1 MTTQGIKTK
10 ALCLFCAAAVV
21 LTAGSGCNR
30 KKEEAADAPAA
41 KVEKIVLPV
50 KAAIAVKRDVTQTLN
65 FSGNIDAFR
74 RAAIAPA
81 VMGSRVLRIFVEE
94 GQPVREGQLLVRMED
109 FQLRQSEAQLQ
120 QLENDYKRMST
131 LYSRGS
137 VTAQQ
142 YEQINS
148 GYSAAKA
155 GYELLKNSVELR
167 APFSGTVIGK
177 YVNEGEVYTGAPGYD
192 GISGVLSVAQLGRMK
207 IEVMVPEQDFVLL
220 RPGQPAQVKV
230 DAFPNMEFDGTI
242 FTVNPALNRMSRT
255 SRVAIEI
262 RNDKQLLKPGMFAKV
277 EIVTN
282 SIKNV
287 LAVPAT
293 AIVMRDGEPHVFTVG
308 YQETRPYVTTPTLV
322 KVRTG
327 LVTDKDAQILEGIE
341 ENAVVLTDNNVSLSN
356 NTGIRVMEI
365 K

>member
-1 MTTQGIKTK
+1 MK
-10 ALCLFCAAAVV
+10 ALLIKKALPLLCIAIVICA
-21 LTAGSGCNR
+21 TGCNR
-30 KKEEAADAPAA
+30 KKDDASAAQSE
-41 KVEKIVLPV
+41 VEKIILPV
-50 KAAIAVKRDVTQTLN
+50 KAAVAEKRDVTQTLN

-81 VMGSRVLRIFVEE
+81 VMGSRVKRIYVEE
-94 GQPVREGQLLVRMED
+94 GGAVTEGQILVKMED
-109 FQLRQSEAQLQ
+109 FQLRQSAAQLT
-120 QLENDYKRMST
+120 QLEADQKRMSS
-131 LYSRGS
+131 LYSKGS

-142 YEQINS
+142 YEQVSS
-148 GYSAAKA
+148 GYSAAAA
-155 GYELLKNSVELR
+155 GYELLKNSVDLR

-192 GISGVLSVAQLGRMK
+192 GISGVLSIAQLGRMK

-220 RPGQPAQVKV
+220 HPGQNAQVKT
-230 DAFPNMEFDGTI
+230 DAYQGMDFEGKI

-262 RNDKQLLKPGMFAKV
+262 KNDKQLLKPGMFAKV

-293 AIVMRDGEPHVFTVG
+293 AIVTRNGEPSVFVVDGKDNT
-308 YQETRPYVTTPTLV
+308 PYTTTPKLV
-322 KVRTG
+322 KVKTG
-327 LVTDKDAQILEGIE
+327 LVTDVYVQILEGIN
-341 ENAVVLTDNNVSLSN
+341 ENTVVLTDNNISLMDGTN
-356 NTGIRVMEI
+356 IRVMEI
-365 K
+365 KR

>member
-1 MTTQGIKTK
+1 MSLQKFNKKTL
-10 ALCLFCAAAVV
+10 ALFCAAV
-21 LTAGSGCNR
+21 LIFTLGIGCNR
-30 KKEEAADAPAA
+30 KKDDTSSQVE
-41 KVEKIVLPV
+41 VEKIVLPV
-50 KAAIAVKRDVTQTLN
+50 KAAVALKRDVTQTLN

-81 VMGSRVLRIFVEE
+81 VMGSRVLRIYVEE
-94 GQPVREGQLLVRMED
+94 GQPVKEDQLLARMED
-109 FQLRQSEAQLQ
+109 FQLQQSAAQLA
-120 QLENDYKRMST
+120 QLENDYKRMSA

-192 GISGVLSVAQLGRMK
+192 GISGVLSIAQLGRMK
-207 IEVMVPEQDFVLL
+207 IEVMVPEQDFVSL
-220 RPGQPAQVKV
+220 RPGQVAQVRT
-230 DAFPNMEFDGTI
+230 DAYPDKIFEGRI

-262 RNDKQLLKPGMFAKV
+262 SNDKQQLKPGMFAKV

-282 SIKNV
+282 SLKDV

-293 AIVMRDGEPHVFTVG
+293 AIVTRDGETNVFVVG
-308 YQETRPYVTTPTLV
+308 YQEKVPYVTTPMLV
-322 KVRTG
+322 KVKTG

-341 ENAVVLTDNNVSLSN
+341 ENTVVLTDNNVSLSN
-356 NTGIRVMEI
+356 NTGIKVMEI
-365 K
+365 KR

>member
-1 MTTQGIKTK
+1 MRVIKTK
-10 ALCLFCAAAVV
+10 ALCLLCAAAVV